1 MLQKYNILGMTCSGC
16 QKKIS
21 EKLNSVNGISADVNL
36 ETSSVEITS
45 DAEIDLNELNKALSE
60 IGNYKLEDPNKPEN
74 TFLKPQ
80 DRVSPSSVYYCPMEC
95 EGDKVYF
102 QQGKRCPDCNM
113 YLVPIEEKLAK
124 DPNHK
129 PTYSSTN
136 LPENFKDHVGSF
148 YCPMFCEGDKVY
160 EEKTDCPVCHMHLEE
175 ITEDLVKNSAS
186 HSHHHHHNHQ
196 QHETPKVT
204 DDMAG
209 RYYCPMFCEGDK
221 TYDSNVGCPVC
232 GMDLVKYPEKGE
244 EETDDTYLILKRK
257 FIISLVF
264 TIPVFILSMGGMLI
278 DFPFSHDIQGIFELI
293 LTIPVL
299 FYSGWFIMK
308 RGWVSFKT
316 WNLNMFSLIALGVAA
331 AFIFSIVALI
341 FPDLLPHEIQGHNQ
355 KAPLYFEAVS
365 VILTLVILGQ
375 LMEALAHK
383 KTGNAIKE
391 LMNLSPDEANLI
403 VNNEEKRVPLSE
415 VKIGDL
421 LKVKPGEKIPVDG
434 KIIEGNSVVDES
446 MITGE
451 PIPVEKNIDD
461 QVTSGTINGNQV
473 FLMKA
478 EKVGDE
484 TLLSKIIKMVNDAS
498 RSRAPIQKLTDK
510 VAKVFVP
517 TVIVVA
523 VVTFILWQFFGP
535 EGQKTLFAFI
545 NAVAVLIVACPCALG
560 LATPMSLMVGI
571 GKGAKNGILIKNAEA
586 LELMHKVNVLITD
599 KTGTLTEGKPSL
611 EHIETI
617 NNSSENTI
625 LKLAY
630 SLNQNSEHPL
640 SSAVIK
646 KAKADHISAEK
657 VEKFE
662 NISGKGVKGIINGKT
677 VYLGNE
683 NLLVSNGIQIPENLK
698 LKAKEVQSKAH
709 TLSYIAQENETLG
722 FVSFSDKIKES
733 SRKAVQHL
741 MNEGIEVIMMTGDNE
756 NTAKAVAD
764 ELGIKNYKA
773 SCLPEDKLNEVKKLQ
788 EQGKI
793 VAMTGDGINDSPALA
808 QSNVGIAMGTGTD
821 VAIETAEITLLKGDI
836 LGIAKAKILS
846 EKLLRNIKEN
856 LFFAFIY
863 NVLGIPVAAG
873 LLYPFFGILLSP
885 MIAAAAMSLSSLS
898 VILNSLRLN
907 SVDLDIKTSH
917 SD

>member
-1 MLQKYNILGMTCSGC
+1 MTCSGC

-21 EKLNSVNGISADVNL
+21 EKLNSLEGISAEINL
-36 ETSSVEITS
+36 EEST
-45 DAEIDLNELNKALSE
+45 AEIHSEQEINLSQLNQALSE
-60 IGNYKLEDPNKPEN
+60 IGNYKLEDPKKSDN
-74 TFLKPQ
+74 TFIKPQ

-102 QQGKRCPDCNM
+102 QQGKRCPVCNM
-113 YLVPIEEKLAK
+113 FLVPIEEKLAK
-124 DPNHK
+124 DPNYK

-136 LPENFKDHVGSF
+136 LPENFKNHIGKY
-148 YCPMFCEGDKVY
+148 YCPMFCEDDKVY
-160 EEKTDCPVCHMHLEE
+160 DEKTDCPVCHMHLEE
-175 ITEDLVKNSAS
+175 ITEDLVKNSVS
-186 HSHHHHHNHQ
+186 QSHHHHH
-196 QHETPKVT
+196 HEVKTPKVT

-209 RYYCPMFCEGDK
+209 RYYCPMFCEDDK

-244 EETDDTYLILKRK
+244 EESDDTYSILKRK
-257 FIISLVF
+257 FIISLAF
-264 TIPVFILSMGGMLI
+264 TIPVFVLSMGGMLI
-278 DFPFSHDIQGIFELI
+278 DFPFSHDIQGVFELI
-293 LTIPVL
+293 LTLPVL
-299 FYSGWFIMK
+299 FYSGWFLMK
-308 RGWVSFKT
+308 RGWISFKT

-331 AFIFSIVALI
+331 AFIFSVIALT
-341 FPDLLPHEIQGHNQ
+341 FPDLLPHEIRGHNH
-355 KAPLYFEAVS
+355 KIPLYFEAVC
-365 VILTLVILGQ
+365 VIITLVILGQ

-391 LMNLSPDEANLI
+391 LMNLSPDEANLMI
-403 VNNEEKRVPLSE
+403 NNEEKRVPLSE
-415 VKIGDL
+415 VKIGDII
-421 LKVKPGEKIPVDG
+421 KVKPGEKIPVDG
-434 KIIEGNSVVDES
+434 KIIDGNSTVDES

-451 PIPVEKNIDD
+451 PIPVEKNKNDL
-461 QVTSGTINGNQV
+461 VTSGTINGNQV
-473 FLMKA
+473 FIMKA

-517 TVIVVA
+517 AVIVAA
-523 VVTFILWQFFGP
+523 VITFVLWQILGP
-535 EGQKTLFAFI
+535 ENQKTLYAFI

-586 LELMHKVNVLITD
+586 LEQMNKVNVLITD

-611 EHIETI
+611 EHIEIT
-617 NNSSENTI
+617 NNFDQSLI

-640 SSAVIK
+640 SNAVIK
-646 KAKADHISAEK
+646 KAKDKNITAEK

-662 NISGKGVKGIINGKT
+662 NISGKGVKGIINGKM

-683 NLLVSNGIQIPENLK
+683 NLLVSNNIQISGDLK
-698 LKAKEVQSKAH
+698 LKATEIQSKAH
-709 TLSYIAQENETLG
+709 TISYIAQKNEVLG
-722 FVSFSDKIKES
+722 FISFTDKIKETS
-733 SRKAVQHL
+733 KKAIRHL
-741 MNEGIEVIMMTGDNE
+741 MKDGIEVIMMTGDNE

-764 ELGIKNYKA
+764 ELGIKHFKA
-773 SCLPEDKLNEVKKLQ
+773 NCLPEDKLNEVKKLQ
-788 EQGKI
+788 QKGKI

-808 QSNVGIAMGTGTD
+808 QADIGIAMGTGTD

-836 LGIAKAKILS
+836 TGIAKAKILS

-885 MIAAAAMSLSSLS
+885 MIAAAAMSFSSLS

-907 SVDLDIKTSH
+907 SVDLDIK
-917 SD
+917 

>member
-45 DAEIDLNELNKALSE
+45 DAEINLNELNKALSE

-74 TFLKPQ
+74 TFVKPQ

-129 PTYSSTN
+129 PAYSSTN
-136 LPENFKDHVGSF
+136 LPENFKDHIGSF

-175 ITEDLVKNSAS
+175 ITEDLVKNSVS
-186 HSHHHHHNHQ
+186 HSHHHHNHQ

-209 RYYCPMFCEGDK
+209 KYYCPMFCEGDK

-257 FIISLVF
+257 FIISLAF

-278 DFPFSHDIQGIFELI
+278 DFPFSHKLQGILELI

-331 AFIFSIVALI
+331 AFIFSIVALV

-451 PIPVEKNIDD
+451 PIPVEKNMDD

-478 EKVGDE
+478 EKVGEE

-523 VVTFILWQFFGP
+523 IITFILWQFFGP

-617 NNSSENTI
+617 NNSSENLI

-709 TLSYIAQENETLG
+709 TLSYIAQENEALG

-741 MNEGIEVIMMTGDNE
+741 ISEGIEVIMMTGDNE
-756 NTAKAVAD
+756 NTTKAVAD

-907 SVDLDIKTSH
+907 SVDLEIK
-917 SD
+917 

>member
-1 MLQKYNILGMTCSGC
+1 MTCSGC

-45 DAEIDLNELNKALSE
+45 DAEINLNELNKALSE

-74 TFLKPQ
+74 TFVKPQ

-136 LPENFKDHVGSF
+136 LPENFKDQIGNY

-160 EEKTDCPVCHMHLEE
+160 EEKADCPICHMHLEE
-175 ITEDLVKNSAS
+175 ITEDLVKNSVS
-186 HSHHHHHNHQ
+186 HSHHHHNHQ

-209 RYYCPMFCEGDK
+209 KYYCPMFCEGDK

-257 FIISLVF
+257 FIISLAF

-278 DFPFSHDIQGIFELI
+278 NFPFSHNLQGIFELI

-299 FYSGWFIMK
+299 FYSGWFLMK

-331 AFIFSIVALI
+331 AFIFSIIALA
-341 FPDLLPHEIQGHNQ
+341 FPDLLPHEVRGHSHEI
-355 KAPLYFEAVS
+355 PLYFEAVC
-365 VILTLVILGQ
+365 VIMTLVILGQ

-391 LMNLSPDEANLI
+391 LMNLSPDEANLM

-415 VKIGDL
+415 VKIGDI

-434 KIIEGNSVVDES
+434 KIIEGNSIVDES

-451 PIPVEKNIDD
+451 PIPIEKNIDD
-461 QVTSGTINGNQV
+461 SVTSGTINGNQV

-510 VAKVFVP
+510 VAKAFVP

-523 VVTFILWQFFGP
+523 VITFILWQIFGP

-586 LELMHKVNVLITD
+586 LESMHKVNVLITD

-611 EHIETI
+611 EHIETV
-617 NNSSENTI
+617 NNSSENVI

-662 NISGKGVKGIINGKT
+662 NISGKGVKGMINGKT

-683 NLLVSNGIQIPENLK
+683 NLLASNGIQIPKDLK
-698 LKAKEVQSKAH
+698 LKAKEIQSKAH
-709 TLSYIAQENETLG
+709 TISFIAQENQTLG

-741 MNEGIEVIMMTGDNE
+741 IDEGIEVIMMTGDNE

-788 EQGKI
+788 EQEKI

-907 SVDLDIKTSH
+907 SVDLDIK
-917 SD
+917 

>member
-21 EKLNSVNGISADVNL
+21 EKLNSLNGISADVNL

-74 TFLKPQ
+74 TFVKPQ

-124 DPNHK
+124 DPDHK

-136 LPENFKDHVGSF
+136 LPENFKDHIGSF

-175 ITEDLVKNSAS
+175 ITEDLVKNSTS
-186 HSHHHHHNHQ
+186 HSHHHHHDYHAHQ
-196 QHETPKVT
+196 QYEAPKVT

-209 RYYCPMFCEGDK
+209 KYYCPMFCEGDK

-257 FIISLVF
+257 FIISLAF

-278 DFPFSHDIQGIFELI
+278 DFPFSHKLQGILELI
-293 LTIPVL
+293 LTIPIL

-331 AFIFSIVALI
+331 AFIFSIVALA
-341 FPDLLPHEIQGHNQ
+341 FPDLLPHEVRGHNQ
-355 KAPLYFEAVS
+355 KEPLYFEAVS
-365 VILTLVILGQ
+365 VIMTLVILGQ

-391 LMNLSPDEANLI
+391 LMNLSPDEANVM

-415 VKIGDL
+415 VKIGDV

-517 TVIVVA
+517 TVILVA
-523 VVTFILWQFFGP
+523 VLTFILWQFFGP

-617 NNSSENTI
+617 NNSSENLI

-683 NLLVSNGIQIPENLK
+683 NLLVSNGIQIPESLK

-709 TLSYIAQENETLG
+709 TLSYIAQENEALG

-907 SVDLDIKTSH
+907 SVDLEIK
-917 SD
+917 